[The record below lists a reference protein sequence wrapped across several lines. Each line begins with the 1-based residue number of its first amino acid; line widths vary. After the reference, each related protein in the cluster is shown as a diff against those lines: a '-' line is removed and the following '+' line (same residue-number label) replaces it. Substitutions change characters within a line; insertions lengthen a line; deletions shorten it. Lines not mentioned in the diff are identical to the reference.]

1 MYQVD
6 SKEQQLT
13 DEEIQYFIS
22 LVGREPTD
30 QEAQEFQN
38 SLFCLGKAQVLY
50 FQQKSKESNE

>member
-30 QEAQEFQN
+30 REAQEFQN
-38 SLFCLGKAQVLY
+38 SLFYLGKAQFLY
-50 FQQKSKESNE
+50 FQQKSKESND